1 MHIFSFTLAHPWEE
15 ANYKG
20 CNSRYWLS
28 IDKEKKAFLFWR
40 LNFEKEEFELAKE
53 CRLPS
58 ALVSEL
64 PKETPGGLDNA
75 LVVFDKPYYQHV
87 IIETNATVRVLSIQD
102 NSPDIVA
109 IIALKPEAPFNYILS
124 QTTLMSATIEDDL
137 SNKKM
142 KLSINIHDL
151 EARHEVLKLT
161 QEMLPAVAQLDSCA
175 MSLNIKGTL
184 DDRFNLVVLSLLDN
198 DEFLQEYFYFVI
210 DVKDKRV
217 HSRGWSSW
225 KDASGRL
232 LYRHL
237 TKFQVS
243 ETNHLNN
250 HMMLFLDLKKAYYFS

>member
-1 MHIFSFTLAHPWEE
+1 MLLFRFTVAHPWKE

-20 CNSRYWLS
+20 CNSTYWLS
-28 IDKEKKAFLFWR
+28 IDKEKKAFMFWK

-53 CRLPS
+53 CCLPS

-64 PKETPGGLDNA
+64 QKETPDSLDNA
-75 LVVFDKPYYQHV
+75 LVIFDKPYHSHV
-87 IIETNATVRVLSIQD
+87 IIETNANVRVLSMEG
-102 NSPDIVA
+102 NSIDIVA
-109 IIALKPEAPFNYILS
+109 IIAPKPEAPFSYILS

-142 KLSINIHDL
+142 KLTINIHEL
-151 EARHEVLKLT
+151 EARRVILKLT
-161 QEMLPAVAQLDSCA
+161 QEILPAVAQLDSCA

-198 DEFLQEYFYFVI
+198 DEFLQEFFYFVI

-217 HSRGWSSW
+217 HSRGWNSW
-225 KDASGRL
+225 TDAVGGYVSSGRL

-243 ETNHLNN
+243 ETKT
-250 HMMLFLDLKKAYYFS
+250 FK